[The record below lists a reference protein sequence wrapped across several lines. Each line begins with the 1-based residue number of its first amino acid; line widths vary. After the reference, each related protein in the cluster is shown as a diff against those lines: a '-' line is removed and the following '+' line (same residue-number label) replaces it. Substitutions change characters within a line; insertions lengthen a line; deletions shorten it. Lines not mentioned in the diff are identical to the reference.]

1 MEAMTEAEQLHF
13 AAIAYG
19 GYIDD
24 AKTPDTEADHGLRR
38 GRDGDFYV
46 LTADDC
52 PDWTPRTDN
61 GQAFE
66 LAMRAGIDVC
76 RTGTVVSSTGGKN
89 VHHVR
94 ITADIDIMAAAREA
108 VFMAAVEI
116 GKAKK

>member
-1 MEAMTEAEQLHF
+1 MTESEQMHF

-24 AKTPDTEADHGLRR
+24 AKTPDEECEYGLRR

-66 LAMRAGIDVC
+66 LAMRAGIAMC
-76 RTGTVVSSTGGKN
+76 RVGELVSVTNGAFLQ
-89 VHHVR
+89 HVQ
-94 ITADIDIMAAAREA
+94 ITDGDIMDAAREA

>member
-1 MEAMTEAEQLHF
+1 MTEAEQMHY

-24 AKTPDTEADHGLRR
+24 AKTPDTECEHGLRR

-66 LAMRAGIDVC
+66 LAMLVDI
-76 RTGTVVSSTGGKN
+76 TVRRFDPYVYAIGKTQHQARFDN
-89 VHHVR
+89 
-94 ITADIDIMAAAREA
+94 ADDMMDAARED

-116 GKAKK
+116 GKAM

>member
-1 MEAMTEAEQLHF
+1 MTESEQMHF
-13 AAIAYG
+13 AALAYG

-46 LTADDC
+46 LSDDGC
-52 PDWTPRTDN
+52 QDWTPRTDS

-66 LAMRAGIDVC
+66 LAMRAGIAVC
-76 RTGTVVSSTGGKN
+76 HVGEFVSVTNGASLQ
-89 VHHVR
+89 HVQ
-94 ITADIDIMAAAREA
+94 ITDGDIMEAAREA

>member
-1 MEAMTEAEQLHF
+1 MTEAEQMHY

-24 AKTPDTEADHGLRR
+24 AKTPDTECEHGLRR

-52 PDWTPRTDN
+52 PDWTPRADN

-66 LAMRAGIDVC
+66 LAMRAGIC
-76 RTGTVVSSTGGKN
+76 TSSIHG
-89 VHHVR
+89 HVYASCHVAR
-94 ITADIDIMAAAREA
+94 KVQIENGDIMAAAREA

-116 GKAKK
+116 GQAKK